1 MAFGE
6 VSTGQI
12 RFQVAVNKAALIK
25 GHAAGLL
32 NVIHQQICNA
42 NVGYGTIYQSSKTE
56 HMLILTV
63 NTKLTNS

>member
-42 NVGYGTIYQSSKTE
+42 NVGYGIHLSVLQDGTHVNSNSKY
-56 HMLILTV
+56 
-63 NTKLTNS
+63 